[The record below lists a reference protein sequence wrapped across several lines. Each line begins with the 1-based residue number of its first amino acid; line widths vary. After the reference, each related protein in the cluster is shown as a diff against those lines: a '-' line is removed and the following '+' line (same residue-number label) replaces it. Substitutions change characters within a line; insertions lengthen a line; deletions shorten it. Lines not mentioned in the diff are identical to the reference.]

1 MNPGIEKF
9 SERFIFRRFDESGQ
23 MTVRFR
29 QSLNLIQK
37 YRLAG
42 SAQPQENL
50 RPVMFSQENAL
61 HGDLGIRDNFVPPS
75 QLGRL

>member
-50 RPVMFSQENAL
+50 RPVMFS
-61 HGDLGIRDNFVPPS
+61 
-75 QLGRL
+75 